1 MEVRGVGGINPMEQ
15 PKGKPVRAAESVQSP
30 RIADSVSVSE
40 DAAVL
45 RDEAFLKGVI
55 ARVTAIDEKRVAE
68 VKERLAS
75 GYYDRK
81 EVLDV
86 MADRMMKA
94 LGL

>member
-15 PKGKPVRAAESVQSP
+15 PKGRPVRASEGAQPP
-30 RIADSVSVSE
+30 RIADSVNVSE

-55 ARVTAIDEKRVAE
+55 AKVTAIDEKRVAE
-68 VKERLAS
+68 VKQRLAS

>member
-15 PKGKPVRAAESVQSP
+15 PGGKPVKASQGSQIRQA
-30 RIADSVSVSE
+30 ADSVNVSE
-40 DAAVL
+40 EAAIL
-45 RDEAFLKGVI
+45 RDEAFLKSVV
-55 ARVTAIDEKRVAE
+55 AKVTAIDEKRVAE
-68 VKERLAS
+68 VRERLAS